1 MADEPPVN
9 GTPSGSIAAVPTR
22 KERRQN
28 AAAAR
33 RHGRRNGRRTWGYL
47 LGGAATVALAVGTA
61 AVVTAHHQDA
71 RAAVTTTTTTTKPP
85 AAPTAFCPL
94 RGTPAPGGVV
104 PARPALAI
112 KIGNYTGDRPS
123 AGLNQADI
131 VFEEPVEGAI
141 TRLVAVFQC
150 QSTPL
155 VGDLRSA
162 REPDVRILSQLSD
175 PIFVH
180 AGGIAPIL
188 SLLADAPLTDEN
200 ILDGGTDS
208 AIVSP
213 PPNRVAPY
221 STFTSTA
228 AAWALESRDK
238 TPPAPIFAYGPTLPA
253 GSIAGSGGSVHI
265 PFSSTS
271 NVTWTWNPSKG
282 VYLRSYSGV
291 PDILIGGSQTAAT
304 NVVVMSVQTYTGPW
318 VENSEG
324 AQEVEVTDT
333 GSGPLL
339 VLRNGVAITGTWSR
353 SSETGAAGLV
363 TSTGVPITLAP
374 GNTWEEL
381 VPDGIT
387 ATTAPI
393 PAAPMPTRAK
403 SANH

>member
-9 GTPSGSIAAVPTR
+9 GTSSGSIPVPTR
-22 KERRQN
+22 KERRHD
-28 AAAAR
+28 AVAAR
-33 RHGRRNGRRTWGYL
+33 RDGRRHGRRTWGYL
-47 LGGAATVALAVGTA
+47 LGGAATVVVAVGAAALA
-61 AVVTAHHQDA
+61 TAHHQDA
-71 RAAVTTTTTTTKPP
+71 RAAATTTTTTTKS
-85 AAPTAFCPL
+85 AATPTTFCPL

-150 QSTPL
+150 QSAPL

-162 REPDVRILSQLSD
+162 REPDVGILSQLSD

-200 ILDGGTDS
+200 ILEGGTDS

-228 AAWALESRDK
+228 AAWALDSTDN
-238 TPPAPIFAYGPTLPA
+238 TPPAPIF
-253 GSIAGSGGSVHI
+253 
-265 PFSSTS
+265 
-271 NVTWTWNPSKG
+271 
-282 VYLRSYSGV
+282 
-291 PDILIGGSQTAAT
+291 
-304 NVVVMSVQTYTGPW
+304 
-318 VENSEG
+318 
-324 AQEVEVTDT
+324 
-333 GSGPLL
+333 
-339 VLRNGVAITGTWSR
+339 VLRPRVAGRLDRRVGRIRPHPVLVDFRRHLDSGTRRRACTSARTRACPTPSSAAARRRPPTWSSCRFRPHRPLGREQRGRPAR
-353 SSETGAAGLV
+353 S
-363 TSTGVPITLAP
+363 
-374 GNTWEEL
+374 
-381 VPDGIT
+381 
-387 ATTAPI
+387 
-393 PAAPMPTRAK
+393 R
-403 SANH
+403 